1 MGQKTGSKLSHYQKL
16 ATLILRLI
24 TFVILFMGVLGLLYY
39 MFPTQ
44 ALTSERVGRMFSSI
58 GYTVFGLIG
67 FFISPILGRLIG
79 KDL

>member
-1 MGQKTGSKLSHYQKL
+1 
-16 ATLILRLI
+16 
-24 TFVILFMGVLGLLYY
+24 MGVLGLLYY